1 MSSGKNQKITYDL
14 KNCIFMGGS
23 RSQRLIHVINSSTLS
38 NTHGPR
44 EWTGS
49 LHSQTEETPNY
60 RHFVRDAH

>member
-1 MSSGKNQKITYDL
+1 
-14 KNCIFMGGS
+14 MGGS
-23 RSQRLIHVINSSTLS
+23 RSQRLVHVINSSTLS